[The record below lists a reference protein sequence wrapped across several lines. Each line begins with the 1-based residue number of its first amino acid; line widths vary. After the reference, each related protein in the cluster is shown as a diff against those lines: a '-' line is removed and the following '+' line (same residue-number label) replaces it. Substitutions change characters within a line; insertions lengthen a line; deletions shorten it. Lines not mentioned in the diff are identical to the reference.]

1 MIKAYYQL
9 VRDKVPDIIKKK
21 GMTAVCRKL
30 DNDEFKYYLKLKLKE
45 EMDELTRVE
54 DPIEIA
60 KNLVDILEVIDYLKT
75 QYSIKDKEL
84 KKLHTQKINEK
95 GHFDK
100 KLFLVLTDQ

>member
-21 GMTAVCRKL
+21 GMTPVYRKL
-30 DNDEFKYYLKLKLKE
+30 DNNEFKYYLKLKLKE
-45 EMDELTRVE
+45 EMEELTRVE
-54 DPIEIA
+54 DSIDVA
-60 KNLVDILEVIDYLKT
+60 KNLVDILEVIEYLKS
-75 QYSIKDKEL
+75 QYAIKENDL
-84 KKLHTQKINEK
+84 KKLHTQKIKEK